1 MKMLIHIPP
10 RDFSGRGTMRSMVE
24 GRRRS
29 RRFMVEEFRAARGPS
44 TAFGGP
50 PPLQKQ
56 GRNERGFTLVEMMVV
71 IVIIGL
77 LATVVIINV
86 MPATDRAA
94 QTRVKADL
102 DTLAQALDMYR
113 LENMR
118 YPTAQEGL
126 AALQP
131 NYVRRLPND
140 PWNNP
145 YVYATPG
152 PNGAPY
158 QVASLGAD
166 GREGGDG
173 ENADITN

>member
-1 MKMLIHIPP
+1 MNDGFYDPP
-10 RDFSGRGTMRSMVE
+10 RE
-24 GRRRS
+24 I
-29 RRFMVEEFRAARGPS
+29 P
-44 TAFGGP
+44 
-50 PPLQKQ
+50 
-56 GRNERGFTLVEMMVV
+56 GRNEERGFTLVEMMVV

-102 DTLAQALDMYR
+102 DTLGQALDMYR

-140 PWNNP
+140 PWNSP
-145 YVYATPG
+145 YVYVTPG

-158 QVASLGAD
+158 RIASLGAD
-166 GREGGDG
+166 KKEGGSG
-173 ENADITN
+173 EDADVTN

>member
-1 MKMLIHIPP
+1 MISLIPTRHS
-10 RDFSGRGTMRSMVE
+10 RESGNPAASRRA
-24 GRRRS
+24 RRRGS
-29 RRFMVEEFRAARGPS
+29 GVPAFAGKTKRKRR
-44 TAFGGP
+44 
-50 PPLQKQ
+50 
-56 GRNERGFTLVEMMVV
+56 ERGFTLVEMMVV

-102 DTLAQALDMYR
+102 ATLGQALDMYR

-140 PWNNP
+140 PWNSP
-145 YVYATPG
+145 YIYVTPG

-158 QVASLGAD
+158 RIASLGAD
-166 GREGGDG
+166 KKEGGSG
-173 ENADITN
+173 EDADVTN